1 MLGFVPQTPLT
12 TTEGTSLRVNPS
24 DTLREQHFAYAGEP
38 LRVAPLALCRG
49 TRPPQWLTVHR
60 KCFTATE
67 WLPNLQFV
75 PILGLK
81 TLPSPYRAAT
91 PTRKSKGVHPSF
103 YFASKE

>member
-38 LRVAPLALCRG
+38 
-49 TRPPQWLTVHR
+49 VHR

-67 WLPNLQFV
+67 WLPNLQFM

-81 TLPSPYRAAT
+81 TRPTPPGENTTTKDENISSAA
-91 PTRKSKGVHPSF
+91 PTSKLSTIN
-103 YFASKE
+103 